1 MTSSPFDDLP
11 VIGAL
16 PLEAAAAKLR
26 ELGEADVAAA
36 LDTANEERPTR
47 FAAGDGRRWPFRD
60 RAWQHT
66 AHAFGFLP
74 AHAGSRDVLPVG
86 AIAADTSLKHA
97 RLKIALNR
105 LCVADYP
112 GRGAHRILID
122 FYAKNQVPGQVEDL
136 HFNATY
142 RVRQGERA
150 PIAGYPI
157 FIGLNVAT
165 EGVSFRCHTVNVK
178 NDNDEAVLDFLDADV
193 FRSGLKLATTAQ
205 PALAPLAG
213 MALGLTRAVARRNRN
228 VSVQDF
234 YLGLDFSGTQMGARL
249 ALGDYIAMQIPRPS
263 RRSGAGTTG
272 PTIPRPECSSR
283 AAIPASCLRT
293 TTWCSVSSRY
303 DES

>member
-1 MTSSPFDDLP
+1 MTTSPFEHLP

-16 PLEAAAAKLR
+16 SAEAAAAKLR
-26 ELGEADVAAA
+26 EVGEPDAVAA
-36 LDTANEERPTR
+36 LETASEDRSTK
-47 FAAGDGRRWPFRD
+47 FAGPGGRRWPFRD

-74 AHAGSRDVLPVG
+74 AQAGSRDILPVG
-86 AIAADTSLKHA
+86 AITTDPSLRNA

-105 LCVADYP
+105 LRVADYP
-112 GRGAHRILID
+112 GRGIHRILVD
-122 FYAKNQVPGQVEDL
+122 FYAKNQVPGQIEDL

-142 RVRQGERA
+142 RVREGEQA

-157 FIGLNVAT
+157 FLGLTVAA

-178 NDNDEAVLDFLDADV
+178 NDSDEAMLDFLESDV

-213 MALGLTRAVARRNRN
+213 MALGLTKAVARRSRN

-234 YLGLDFSGTQMGARL
+234 YLGLDFTGTQMGARL
-249 ALGDYIAMQIPRPS
+249 AIGDYIAMQIPESLLTVWRWDDWVYDAQSGLLVS
-263 RRSGAGTTG
+263 RGDPGKPVPYNYVVFG
-272 PTIPRPECSSR
+272 
-283 AAIPASCLRT
+283 
-293 TTWCSVSSRY
+293 VSRY
-303 DES
+303 EE